1 MTVRITH
8 KQMIVIFILIAIFI
22 SLLSFM
28 LGPAGSMYVTVGLV
42 VIFIIFKL
50 RQYVKGE
57 KEND

>member
-1 MTVRITH
+1 
-8 KQMIVIFILIAIFI
+8 MIVIFILIAIFI